1 MRSERAVTMTNS
13 EIVLNFIKDHRT
25 HTYCDDCLSD
35 VLHIH
40 PRQQINQICNNLKN
54 SKVLERNKEQC
65 HYCSEHKLVNKLI

>member
-1 MRSERAVTMTNS
+1 MQSERAVTMTNS

-25 HTYCDDCLSD
+25 HSYCDDCLSD

-54 SKVLERNKEQC
+54 SKVLERNKERC
-65 HYCSEHKLVNKLI
+65 HYCSEHKMVNKLI